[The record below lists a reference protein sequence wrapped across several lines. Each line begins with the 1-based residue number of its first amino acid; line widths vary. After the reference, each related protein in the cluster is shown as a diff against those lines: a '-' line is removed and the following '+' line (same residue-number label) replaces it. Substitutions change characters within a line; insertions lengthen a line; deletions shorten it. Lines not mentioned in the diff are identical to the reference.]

1 MMEDDVDVSSS
12 MVMIGM
18 PSDGLECRWIGALA
32 NLGTEREG
40 GGRSG
45 RMMRGLRRTCVREG
59 MGGVGCEGCE
69 GREDGR
75 DGRAGRVD
83 GGDSMHGSFGV
94 RTFAGSDARW
104 WPRNN

>member
-1 MMEDDVDVSSS
+1 MMENDVDVSSS

-59 MGGVGCEGCE
+59 MGGVGCEGWDAAHCLWE
-69 GREDGR
+69 PSHACGTLPTACGRPLI
-75 DGRAGRVD
+75 A
-83 GGDSMHGSFGV
+83 
-94 RTFAGSDARW
+94 T
-104 WPRNN
+104 